1 MFDSGRETNGTGYTS
16 TVALVIAG
24 CIFSPAVLAVSR
36 PFGYRALAL
45 AVGSTLLCMGLAWVN
60 WTKGPQFPTASIAN
74 RPLDG
79 SRGAL

>member
-1 MFDSGRETNGTGYTS
+1 MFESGRESTGTAYTS

-36 PFGYRALAL
+36 PFGYGALAL
-45 AVGSTLLCMGLAWVN
+45 AVGSTLLCMGLAWVK
-60 WTKGPQFPTASIAN
+60 WTKGPQFSTPSIAN
-74 RPLDG
+74 RPVDS